1 MRIILFF
8 SHEITWENI
17 EKIYVSTRIRT
28 RVFFTDTRGEF
39 LHGDLHLSY
48 TFYEIEKCK
57 MYCARKK
64 GKVQNSAEK
73 PKPLKN
79 AN

>member
-1 MRIILFF
+1 MGGA
-8 SHEITWENI
+8 
-17 EKIYVSTRIRT
+17 
-28 RVFFTDTRGEF
+28 RGEF

-73 PKPLKN
+73 PKTLKN